1 MNKKSGRIEIRL
13 PEETK
18 VKTQQLAAESNRST
32 SELIRALIEEEYNQ
46 LHSCNYDTHEKKT
59 SFYLIF
65 NKLENII
72 SSHTDLPINLKKE
85 LIQEINSYIINQN

>member
-1 MNKKSGRIEIRL
+1 MIKNSGRMEIRL

-18 VKTQQLAAESNRST
+18 VKTQQLAAESSRST
-32 SELIRALIEEEYNQ
+32 SELIRSLIEEEYDQ

-72 SSHTDLPINLKKE
+72 SSHTDLPINLKNE
-85 LIQEINSYIINQN
+85 LIQEINNYVINQS